1 MAHERIAAGASVA
14 GAVSVQVGA
23 ALGATIFPLVGPAGV
38 VALRQTVA
46 AVALLAVARPQF
58 RGTGWSNLRP
68 AVLLGLV
75 LVVMNVTL
83 YGAVERI
90 GLGLAVTL
98 EFLGPLA
105 VALLGSRRR
114 LDLACAA
121 IAGVGVLLLTGTVPG
136 LDPIGILLGLTAA
149 AAWAAYILLSQR
161 AGRTLPG
168 LQGTAIA
175 SLVAAVLTSPLL
187 VIALLG
193 LAPEELLHV
202 ALIGLAAGVLSS
214 ALPYSIDLVV
224 LRRLPR
230 QLFGVLQSVHP
241 AAAALAGLV
250 LLGQTLGTWQVVGLA
265 LITLG
270 NLVAVGRARPTPST
284 ARAASGSPVASEIP
298 AASDTAVVPAMSTQ
312 SRRRIPEAPVIG

>member
-1 MAHERIAAGASVA
+1 MSRERIAAGAAVG

-23 ALGATIFPLVGPAGV
+23 AIGATIFPLVGPAGV
-38 VALRQTVA
+38 VALRQAVA
-46 AVALLAVARPQF
+46 AIALLAVARPRL
-58 RGTGWSNLRP
+58 RGLRWSSVRP
-68 AVLLGLV
+68 AVLLGVV
-75 LVVMNVTL
+75 LVVMNLTL

-121 IAGVGVLLLTGTVPG
+121 IAGTGVVLLTGTVPG
-136 LDPIGILLGLTAA
+136 LDPVGILLGLTAA

-168 LQGTAIA
+168 IEGTAIA
-175 SLVAAVLTSPLL
+175 SLVAAILTSPLL
-187 VIALLG
+187 VIAIIG
-193 LAPEELLHV
+193 LAPQQLLHV
-202 ALIGLAAGVLSS
+202 AVVGLAAGILSS
-214 ALPYSIDLVV
+214 ALPYSIDLIV

-241 AAAALAGLV
+241 AAAAVAGLV
-250 LLGQTLGTWQVVGLA
+250 VLGQTLGPWQIAGLV
-265 LITLG
+265 LITAG
-270 NLVAVGRARPTPST
+270 NVIAVGRTTPAAAPPAPLRAGE
-284 ARAASGSPVASEIP
+284 ARALG
-298 AASDTAVVPAMSTQ
+298 
-312 SRRRIPEAPVIG
+312 